1 MYRNQHCKSLNL
13 FHENNLT
20 NIKKI
25 RENFPVT
32 TNLIYLDHAALSP
45 LHNGSKKV
53 LESYTEHFLNQGI
66 KNYEYWYEKTEQIRE
81 NFAKFI
87 KADKTEIAFIKSTS
101 AGLSMLANG
110 IDFQENENIIIPDIE
125 FPSNIYPWLNLQ
137 KKGVNVKFLKC
148 EQGILDLNKL
158 ESLID
163 EKTRVVS
170 VSWVQFTNGYKV
182 DLAKISEI
190 CRSKSNQYGKKI
202 YFCVDAIQ
210 GLGALELDVS
220 KINIDF
226 LAADGHKWFLAAEGA
241 GFLYCNKNIIDYIHP
256 ATVGWKS
263 VINPLDFT
271 NIHFDLEKSA
281 KKFEEGSMNSAGIL
295 TLGASLELFNKY
307 GINNIENKILNLSKH
322 ACKLLKEK
330 NIELVTKN
338 EDFCRSGIIS
348 FKTKNIN
355 AAYEKLLKLNV
366 QFSKRGEY
374 LRISP
379 HFYNTKQEIEY
390 FVDNL

>member
-1 MYRNQHCKSLNL
+1 MIDVN
-13 FHENNLT
+13 E
-20 NIKKI
+20 I
-25 RENFPVT
+25 RKNFPVT
-32 TNLIYLDHAALSP
+32 KNLIYLDHAAVAP
-45 LHNGSKKV
+45 LHNASKAV
-53 LESYTEHFLNQGI
+53 LEEYTEHFLNQGI
-66 KNYEYWYEKTEQIRE
+66 KNYTYWYEKTEKIRE

-87 KADKTEIAFIKSTS
+87 GADPSEIAFIKSTS
-101 AGLSMLANG
+101 AGLSIFANG
-110 IDFQENENIIIPDIE
+110 INFKEGDNIIIPEIE
-125 FPSNIYPWLNLQ
+125 FPSNVYPWLNLQ
-137 KKGVNVKFLKC
+137 KKGVNVKFLNC
-148 EQGILDLNKL
+148 DNGIIDTCKL

-170 VSWVQFTNGYKV
+170 VSWVQFTNGYKA
-182 DLAKISEI
+182 DLAQISKI
-190 CRSKSNQYGKKI
+190 CHNKSNQYGRKI

-210 GLGALELDVS
+210 GLGALKLEVNEID
-220 KINIDF
+220 IDF

-241 GFLYCNKNIIDYIHP
+241 GFLYCNKNILDEIHP
-256 ATVGWKS
+256 VTVGWKS

-281 KKFEEGSMNSAGIL
+281 KKFEEGSMNLPGIL

-307 GINNIENKILNLSKH
+307 GINNIENRILSLSKY
-322 ACKLLKEK
+322 ACTLLEKK
-330 NIELVTKN
+330 NIELLTIN

-355 AAYEKLLKLNV
+355 ADFEKLV
-366 QFSKRGEY
+366 QQNIQVSKRGNA

-379 HFYNTKQEIEY
+379 HVYNTVHEIEN

>member
-1 MYRNQHCKSLNL
+1 MYRNQHCKSLDMDY
-13 FHENNLT
+13 ENIAL
-20 NIKKI
+20 NIDEI

-32 TNLIYLDHAALSP
+32 KNLIYLDHAAVAP
-45 LHNGSKKV
+45 FHNGSKIA
-53 LESYTEHFLNQGI
+53 LEEYTEHFLNQGI
-66 KNYEYWYEKTEQIRE
+66 RNYDYWYEKTEQIRE
-81 NFAKFI
+81 SFAKFI

-110 IDFQENENIIIPDIE
+110 IHFQEGENVIIPDIE

-137 KKGVNVKFLKC
+137 RKGVNVKFLNC

-170 VSWVQFTNGYKV
+170 ISWVQFTNGYRV
-182 DLAKISEI
+182 DLSKVSEI
-190 CRSKSNQYGKKI
+190 CRNKSNQYGKKI

-210 GLGALELDVS
+210 GLGALDLDIS
-220 KINIDF
+220 QIDIDF
-226 LAADGHKWFLAAEGA
+226 LAADGHKWFLAAEGS
-241 GFLYCNKNIIDYIHP
+241 GFLYCNKSILDDIHP

-271 NIHFDLEKSA
+271 NINFDLEKSA
-281 KKFEEGSMNSAGIL
+281 KKFEEGSMNLAGIL

-307 GINNIENKILNLSKH
+307 CINNIEKRILNLSKY

-330 NIELVTKN
+330 NIELVTQN
-338 EDFCRSGIIS
+338 NDFCRSGIVS

-355 AAYEKLLKLNV
+355 ADYEKLLKLNI
-366 QFSKRGEY
+366 QFSKRGEF

-379 HFYNTKQEIEY
+379 HFYNIEQEIEY

>member
-1 MYRNQHCKSLNL
+1 MK
-13 FHENNLT
+13 NNLI
-20 NIKKI
+20 NINEI

-32 TNLIYLDHAALSP
+32 QNLVYLDHAAVAP
-45 LHNGSKKV
+45 LHKGLKIA
-53 LESYTEHFLNQGI
+53 LEAYTEHFLNQGVR
-66 KNYEYWYEKTEQIRE
+66 NYDYWHEKTEQIRE

-87 KADKTEIAFIKSTS
+87 KADKSEIAFIKSTS

-110 IDFQENENIIIPDIE
+110 INFQEGENVIIPDIE

-137 KKGVNVKFLKC
+137 RKGVNVKFLKC
-148 EQGILDLNKL
+148 EHGILDLNRL

-170 VSWVQFTNGYKV
+170 VSWVQFTNGYKA
-182 DLAKISEI
+182 DLTRISEI
-190 CRSKSNQYGKKI
+190 CRNKSNQFGKKI

-220 KINIDF
+220 KIDIDF
-226 LAADGHKWFLAAEGA
+226 LAADGHKWFLAAEGS
-241 GFLYCNKNIIDYIHP
+241 GFLYCNKNIINDIHP

-263 VINPLDFT
+263 VVNSLDFT

-281 KKFEEGSMNSAGIL
+281 KKFEEGSMNLAGIL

-307 GINNIENKILNLSKH
+307 GTNNIENRILNLSKYT
-322 ACKLLKEK
+322 CKLLEEK